1 MGTRGGRGVPPLKIF
16 LLTPPRKR
24 QKFGN
29 KTEEFIDPPANFQG
43 PYVVNLI
50 LYVVTENFYDPPP
63 MSFDPR
69 IPMRPT
75 HQMRIG
81 RQSFLLNLCDLY
93 RRISREMS

>member
-1 MGTRGGRGVPPLKIF
+1 MGIRGGRGVPPVEIF

-50 LYVVTENFYDPPP
+50 LYVVTENFYDPP
-63 MSFDPR
+63 MSFDPK
-69 IPMRPT
+69 IPMVYFT
-75 HQMRIG
+75 
-81 RQSFLLNLCDLY
+81 SFIHSLRLSDVEGAVGY
-93 RRISREMS
+93 EGDDRRGQ